1 MTAPATVIKH
11 AGKRKSE
18 EFNADKLS
26 KSIQA
31 ACASV
36 NLPSGV
42 ADDTAKHVVTAV
54 ELWLRDK
61 PEITSDDIRRVATR
75 ALTIVSPEAGYLYK
89 HHHTMV

>member
-1 MTAPATVIKH
+1 MSDSTVIKQGG
-11 AGKRKSE
+11 ARASE
-18 EFNADKLS
+18 AFDESKLRA
-26 KSIQA
+26 SIEA

-42 ADDTAKHVVTAV
+42 ADDTANHVVTAI

-61 PEITSDDIRRVATR
+61 PEVTSADIRRVATQT
-75 ALTIVSPEAGYLYK
+75 LTIVSPEAGYLYK

>member
-1 MTAPATVIKH
+1 MTDTVIIKRN
-11 AGKRKSE
+11 GKRPSQKFEAS
-18 EFNADKLS
+18 KLHA
-26 KSIQA
+26 SIEA

-42 ADDTAKHVVTAV
+42 AEDTASHVVTAV

-61 PEITSDDIRRVATR
+61 PEVTAADIRRVATN
-75 ALTIVSPEAGYLYK
+75 ALNIVSPEAAYLYK

>member
-1 MTAPATVIKH
+1 MTETTVIKRT
-11 AGKRKSE
+11 GKRGSE
-18 EFNADKLS
+18 LYNADKLRA
-26 KSIQA
+26 SIEA
-31 ACASV
+31 ACSSV

-42 ADDTAKHVVTAV
+42 ANDTASHVVKAV

-61 PEITSDDIRRVATR
+61 PEVTSADIRRIATQ